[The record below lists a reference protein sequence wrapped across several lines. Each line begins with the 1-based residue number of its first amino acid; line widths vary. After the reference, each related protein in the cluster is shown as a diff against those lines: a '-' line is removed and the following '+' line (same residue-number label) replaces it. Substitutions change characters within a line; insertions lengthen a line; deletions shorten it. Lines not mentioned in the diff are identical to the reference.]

1 MRTLLLR
8 AGSVGA
14 ALVCMAGGVAAADPL
29 PVADVS
35 QSAVSTDGW
44 QLTATVKNMT
54 FNSVPNMADTA
65 FTREAFVSGQA
76 EARIDGNGSVPVNSG
91 SLILGV
97 QLGCQIDLSWGGTLG
112 IGQSAIPFAPNISLL
127 LLPGWMANVGLGRI
141 PLKGRTA
148 TINVH
153 DVDIKADAC
162 GGPVSARFFAT
173 TLINSDT
180 SQDSQTVYGDIIHI

>member
-1 MRTLLLR
+1 
-8 AGSVGA
+8 
-14 ALVCMAGGVAAADPL
+14 MAGGVAAADPL
-29 PVADVS
+29 PVEDVS
-35 QSAVSTDGW
+35 QSAVTRDGW
-44 QLTATVKNMT
+44 HLKASLNNMT
-54 FNSVPNMADTA
+54 FNSVPNMADTS
-65 FTREAFVSGQA
+65 FTREAFVTG
-76 EARIDGNGSVPVNSG
+76 EADATIEGNGSTPVNTG

-97 QLGCQIDLSWGGTLG
+97 QIGCQIDLSWGGSIG
-112 IGQSAIPFAPNISLL
+112 FGQSFIPFAPVVSLL

-148 TINVH
+148 SIVVH

-180 SQDSQTVYGDIIHI
+180 SQDSQTVYSDITHI

>member
-1 MRTLLLR
+1 
-8 AGSVGA
+8 
-14 ALVCMAGGVAAADPL
+14 MAGGVAAADPL
-29 PVADVS
+29 PVEDVS
-35 QSAVSTDGW
+35 KSTVTKDGW
-44 QLTATVKNMT
+44 ALRASLTDMT

-65 FTREAFVSGQA
+65 FTREAFVTG
-76 EARIDGNGSVPVNSG
+76 EADATIEGNGGVPVNSG

-97 QLGCQIDLSWGGTLG
+97 QIGCQIDLSWGGQVG
-112 IGQSAIPFAPNISLL
+112 FGQSAIPFAPVISLL

-148 TINVH
+148 TINVQ

-173 TLINSDT
+173 VLINSDT
-180 SQDSQTVYGDIIHI
+180 SQNSQTVYGDIVHI